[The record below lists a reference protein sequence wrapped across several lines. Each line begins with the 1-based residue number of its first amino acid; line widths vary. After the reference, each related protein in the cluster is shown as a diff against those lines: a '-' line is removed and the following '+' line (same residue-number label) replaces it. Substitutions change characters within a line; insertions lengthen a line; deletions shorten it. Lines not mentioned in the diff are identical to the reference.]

1 MQHSPSLEH
10 STQSAILVSRLRIGM
25 GTFIAI
31 EAGADTREICD
42 LGVSGAFRAVAQV
55 ERLMHPTRGGSDLA
69 AMRDC
74 PLDVP
79 LSVHAWTWATLALCK
94 RLNNMSHGIFDPC
107 LPESHGRLP
116 ELELRPPRSIIQRA
130 RLQLDLG
137 GIAKGFAVD
146 RAIDALRRNGC
157 HGGLVNAGGD
167 FAAYGDRERDVQ
179 CRRRD
184 GRAAVVKLRNAALA
198 TSDTENESRPAE
210 HRGYYNGADR
220 FANVSGHAA
229 VIARE
234 AVIADAL
241 TKCLLAG
248 DSPSNA
254 VLLEA
259 FDARQ
264 IAFEEQT

>member
-1 MQHSPSLEH
+1 
-10 STQSAILVSRLRIGM
+10 M

-31 EAGADTREICD
+31 DALADTREICELATSD
-42 LGVSGAFRAVAQV
+42 AFHAIAQV
-55 ERLMHPTRGGSDLA
+55 ERLMHPTRSGSDLA

-79 LSVHAWTWATLALCK
+79 LSVHTWTWATLELCK

-107 LPESHGRLP
+107 LPESRGRLP
-116 ELELRPPRSIIQRA
+116 ELELRPPCSVIQRA
-130 RLQLDLG
+130 RLRLDLG

-146 RAIDALRRNGC
+146 RAIDELRRNGC

-167 FAAYGDRERDVQ
+167 LAAYGDHEQDIR

-184 GRAAVVKLRNAALA
+184 GLAAVITLRNAALA
-198 TSDTENESRPAE
+198 FSDAENESRPAE

-220 FANVSGHAA
+220 FANVSGCAA
-229 VIARE
+229 VMAPE

-248 DSPSNA
+248 DSCANT

-259 FDARQ
+259 FDACR
-264 IAFEEQT
+264 IAFRDQT